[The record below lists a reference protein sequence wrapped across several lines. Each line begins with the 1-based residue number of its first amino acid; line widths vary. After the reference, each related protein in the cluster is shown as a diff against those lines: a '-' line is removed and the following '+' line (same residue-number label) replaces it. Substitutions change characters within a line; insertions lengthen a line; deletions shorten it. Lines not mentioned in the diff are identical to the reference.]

1 MTRQA
6 DDGLIFAGDVY
17 IRNRRTEGGGFY
29 DIGNTTSLS
38 LKTDSEKKQRI
49 SRRKASWGQPLD
61 SISLKK
67 PTELKLKLD
76 TFDKT
81 NLAMALHGKESV
93 IEAQI
98 RTVTD
103 EEITVG
109 VKGNGYPLSIDNLD
123 PATVTVK
130 NAAGQAVKA
139 EHLSVN
145 AVLGLI
151 TVLPPCDNVNAGE
164 KIKVTAKTLKKGGF
178 KIDADA
184 VPDYDLE
191 IMLDGENRVT
201 GEPVKLHIP
210 SAVVS
215 ADSELDWFKDDFNE
229 VSFTGNPV
237 LVAGYESSYSVKV
250 FDK

>member
-1 MTRQA
+1 M
-6 DDGLIFAGDVY
+6 
-17 IRNRRTEGGGFY
+17 
-29 DIGNTTSLS
+29 
-38 LKTDSEKKQRI
+38 
-49 SRRKASWGQPLD
+49 
-61 SISLKK
+61 
-67 PTELKLKLD
+67 
-76 TFDKT
+76 
-81 NLAMALHGKESV
+81 
-93 IEAQI
+93 
-98 RTVTD
+98 
-103 EEITVG
+103 
-109 VKGNGYPLSIDNLD
+109 
-123 PATVTVK
+123 
-130 NAAGQAVKA
+130 KA

-151 TVLPPCDNVNAGE
+151 TVLPPCDNVNAGG

-210 SAVVS
+210 STVVA

-250 FDK
+250 LPDGTKLNGASIDYADGHIVIPDAKTAGIPIRITLKTGAPPCVPL

>member
-109 VKGNGYPLSIDNLD
+109 VKGNGYPLSIDHLD
-123 PATVTVK
+123 PATVSVK

-151 TVLPPCDNVNAGE
+151 AVLPECDNVNAGE

-201 GEPVKLHIP
+201 GEAVKLHIP
-210 SAVVS
+210 SAVVA

>member
-17 IRNRRTEGGGFY
+17 IRNRRTEGGFY

-49 SRRKASWGQPLD
+49 SRRRASWGQPLD

-109 VKGNGYPLSIDNLD
+109 VKPKRR
-123 PATVTVK
+123 AT
-130 NAAGQAVKA
+130 AR
-139 EHLSVN
+139 
-145 AVLGLI
+145 
-151 TVLPPCDNVNAGE
+151 LPPDTGRPSPCSGRFTANAPSRKNRPKRRGR
-164 KIKVTAKTLKKGGF
+164 KTRRPAL
-178 KIDADA
+178 
-184 VPDYDLE
+184 P
-191 IMLDGENRVT
+191 
-201 GEPVKLHIP
+201 PP
-210 SAVVS
+210 SRPRRRKS
-215 ADSELDWFKDDFNE
+215 ASRCPTCN
-229 VSFTGNPV
+229 
-237 LVAGYESSYSVKV
+237 A
-250 FDK
+250 